1 MQRLQGV
8 ITELEAASTQ
18 RDELLAAEEKHK
30 KEVEMLKGQ
39 VRSESQDCSYFHFF
53 ISSFLESNEN
63 SFFRV

>member
-39 VRSESQDCSYFHFF
+39 VRSESQD
-53 ISSFLESNEN
+53 
-63 SFFRV
+63 